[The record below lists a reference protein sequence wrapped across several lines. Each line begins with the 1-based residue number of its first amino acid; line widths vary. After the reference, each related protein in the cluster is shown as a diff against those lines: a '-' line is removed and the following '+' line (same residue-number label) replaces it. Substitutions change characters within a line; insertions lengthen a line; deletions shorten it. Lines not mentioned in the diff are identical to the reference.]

1 MYIQCCAPVVP
12 DAFFMMCDLWSSE
25 IVHRI
30 FEYLHRAMSDIDE
43 PEVAVAT
50 DDLPEAEAPDSSLSW
65 NVVGAV
71 TTAPAPDSGEI
82 SSDLR
87 GLPSS
92 EVVASEVED
101 GTAPNPGEISSDLR
115 GLPSSE
121 VVAIRSLRKQDSHP
135 DAPPK
140 KKTFAEGTGSLEHPS
155 LERDVTTGGSKIG
168 SDAIQILTQQKSAAV
183 ADEDFS
189 LAAKIQRQI
198 SELKSNAFMTG
209 RLSASSAPSSHER
222 KEQLLAQRADAIH
235 SEDFDLAAKI
245 HQQIKD
251 LDKSSDARQVDS
263 KDSSHSEFISFIVS
277 RLIKKK
283 ADAVAKEDF
292 AAAAKLQSEIKS
304 LESLAAQKDALLKQK
319 SEALALEDYSS
330 AAKIQQ
336 EIQALGGPRS
346 GDRLSELSKR
356 KDAAVAAEDYQ
367 AAAQLQQEIQHLE
380 NNSSTQGADA
390 VVLQARKDKLSE
402 LAVSKKRAVEAED
415 FDQAAR
421 IRSLMLKLQD
431 AGVSELSALLKNMDL
446 SSSAS
451 KTDAALSVTPRFS
464 GSVHTIASL
473 LQEENKYASGVKL
486 ERVVILAVSRRH
498 VTRGGTK
505 GAGKKAKNKQGGDSL
520 QALYLGQGEHSLCV
534 VADSEQMVKKMPN
547 PSRVGCVINISG
559 LNVRPTQ
566 NGVVDLSPSSVVE
579 FVLGSANLCSLHVE
593 YCSLASIQDLPV
605 GSNVDMPCRVCMVRE
620 KPNNSGEAYVE
631 VYGEDCAGAE
641 IGPVRVWQ
649 TPLNQFPCA
658 AGDCVVM
665 RGLRISVKRSWSNE
679 AQSYVESACGGI
691 VLEWQTKSAIQTEK
705 SGARIVELFK

>member
-25 IVHRI
+25 ILYRI

-50 DDLPEAEAPDSSLSW
+50 DDLPEAEAPDSSLAW

-71 TTAPAPDSGEI
+71 TTASAPDSGEI

-101 GTAPNPGEISSDLR
+101 STAPNPGETSSDLR

-121 VVAIRSLRKQDSHP
+121 AVAIRSLRKQDSHP

-140 KKTFAEGTGSLEHPS
+140 KKIFAEGTGSLEHPS
-155 LERDVTTGGSKIG
+155 LERDVATGEIR
-168 SDAIQILTQQKSAAV
+168 ILTQQKSAAV
-183 ADEDFS
+183 AAEDFS

-222 KEQLLAQRADAIH
+222 KEQLLAQKADAIH

-251 LDKSSDARQVDS
+251 LDKSSDTRQVDS
-263 KDSSHSEFISFIVS
+263 KDSSNSEFTEQVS
-277 RLIKKK
+277 RLTKKK

-304 LESLAAQKDALLKQK
+304 LESLAAQKDALLKQQ
-319 SEALALEDYSS
+319 SEAVALEDYSS

-336 EIQALGGPRS
+336 EIQALVAPRS

-367 AAAQLQQEIQHLE
+367 AAAQLQQEIQDLQ
-380 NNSSTQGADA
+380 NNSNTQGADA

-402 LAVSKKRAVEAED
+402 LDQSKKRAVEAQD

-421 IRSLMLKLQD
+421 IQRLMLKLQD
-431 AGVSELSALLKNMDL
+431 ADVSDLSALLKNMDL

-451 KTDAALSVTPRFS
+451 TADAALSVTPRFS

-498 VTRGGTK
+498 VTRGGNK
-505 GAGKKAKNKQGGDSL
+505 GAGKKGKNKQGGDSL
-520 QALYLGQGEHSLCV
+520 QAMYLGQGGHSLCV

-547 PSRVGCVINISG
+547 PSRVGCAINISG
-559 LNVRPTQ
+559 LNARPTQ
-566 NGVVDLSPSSVVE
+566 NGVVDLTPSSVVE
-579 FVLGSANLCSLHVE
+579 LVLGSANLCSLHVE
-593 YCSLASIQDLPV
+593 YCSLSSIQDLPV
-605 GSNVDMPCRVCMVRE
+605 GSNVDMPCKVLMVRE
-620 KPNNSGEAYVE
+620 KSNNSGEVYVE
-631 VYGEDCAGAE
+631 VHGQDCDGAE

-679 AQSYVESACGGI
+679 VQSYVESACGGI
-691 VLEWQTKSAIQTEK
+691 VLEWQTKSAIQTEQ